1 MGLLQHNAIK
11 QHRVSRQQPCP
22 VCQKTHGCLLYE
34 SHVVCLRVPSDKPAQ
49 GGLGGWRHSLH
60 EPELYRAVLSNFS
73 QPSSE
78 RLAPPAT
85 LDKVYRALHSNLT
98 LSAHHKK
105 HLQQERQLSLE
116 SIQARGYQ
124 SWGQGDRLLRS
135 RLAETLYDL
144 FGGVVLDVPGFLL
157 REQSRTYLTLGGPP
171 GLLIPVRNPENQ
183 IVAHQIR
190 TDRPGDSGKY
200 VWLSSTSRG
209 GPGPGSPIHVSRPL
223 PSFQKAG
230 GRFWLTEGPLK
241 ADIASE
247 RLGEVVL
254 ALPGVQ
260 ADKHLLKT
268 LERIQ
273 EQGEISELVVALDS
287 DWHEKPA
294 VAGARLKLA
303 EAAARQGIPVWLAD
317 WDTRLKGLD
326 DLLLAGGFPKLVPYQ
341 VSGNGKRPFEEVPA
355 PAHKNSPAMSLEDAR
370 AVIKTTLLQALD
382 GELGDPK
389 KLGIL
394 LSPLPGTGKSTIVS
408 EVLNQYHR
416 NRSPRRYSACFVPRH
431 DLAENELRTSWA
443 FLRGRTYADPETGQT
458 PCAYPER
465 QKEIARLRI
474 PGQVGCEHCPQQTAC
489 KQAQQPNDLQLPYYW
504 GQFQQPGKVRVY
516 PAQHFLTPS
525 LWGSPVAVVADDC
538 DLKSLMLETFALSQS
553 FLGYALHWAEQHL
566 SHPYAKA
573 QPLLFVLY
581 EILRTAPAGQVFH
594 WDGFPLISL
603 LEKTAQAHQLTL
615 ELLLSDASQAK
626 EPDPFEENTLLDG
639 PKAVPVRFLEP
650 LLEILQHEWK
660 EYQRENSYNR
670 RLRLERSAP
679 GQEAGFRLTL
689 RRELPL
695 AALANSLLI
704 LSDASL
710 TLEEAR
716 RLYPERR
723 WIEVKPHLKM
733 PAAAK
738 VVQFTDYNYGK
749 IHLATAPERLKALQI
764 IGELVAQHP
773 GQRIGLI
780 SHQSFTSAVRQ
791 RFPQLQVGHY
801 YGQRGSNEF
810 ADCDVLICFGTPNPN
825 PQELERQAEALYW
838 DQQLIN
844 PQTLLEPRTF
854 EQAGGQ
860 VLQTRVRAYRDPRL
874 HEMHR
879 AKREEELLQA
889 IFRARPLSLDPQYR
903 KNLQLDLD
911 FDEDASTRST
921 PRQAVTIYVFSS
933 LPLPGLRVQARS
945 LAEPVMTA
953 GEDSNVIRLE
963 EAAHRLWREQ
973 RRLTDARLLETS
985 RVRRAALQRWKRSRP
1000 TYEVEAASPPCHGP
1014 PQNLE
1019 VPPELVAN
1027 LF

>member
-1 MGLLQHNAIK
+1 MNAYASSIK

-34 SHVVCLRVPSDKPAQ
+34 NYVVCLRVPSDQPAQ

-78 RLAPPAT
+78 RLAPAAT
-85 LDKVYRALHSNLT
+85 LDKVYRALHSNLS

-105 HLQQERQLSLE
+105 HLTQERQLSAE
-116 SIQARGYQ
+116 SILARGYQ

-135 RLAETLYDL
+135 RLAEVLHDL

-157 REQSRTYLTLGGPP
+157 REQSRTYLTLGGPA
-171 GLLIPVRNPENQ
+171 GILLPVRNAEDQ

-209 GPGPGSPIHVSRPL
+209 GPGPGSPVHVSRPL
-223 PSFQKAG
+223 QPTSS
-230 GRFWLTEGPLK
+230 GRVWLTEGPLK

-260 ADKHLLKT
+260 ADRHFLPT
-268 LERIQ
+268 LQKLQERGEIQ
-273 EQGEISELVVALDS
+273 ELVIALDS

-317 WDTRLKGLD
+317 WTINLKGLD
-326 DLLLAGGFPKLVPYQ
+326 DLLLAGGRPKLVAYQ
-341 VSGNGKRPFEEVPA
+341 VSGNGKRPFEEICA
-355 PAHKNSPAMSLEDAR
+355 PEPNRQPAMSLEQAR
-370 AVIKTTLLQALD
+370 ALMETTLLQALE

-389 KLGIL
+389 ELGVL
-394 LSPLPGTGKSTIVS
+394 LSPLPGTGKSTILS
-408 EVLNQYHR
+408 QVLNRYHR
-416 NRSPRRYSACFVPRH
+416 SRSPRRYSAYFVPRH
-431 DLAENELRTSWA
+431 DLAESDERKAWA
-443 FLRGRTYADPETGQT
+443 FVSGRTHADRETGQT

-474 PGQVGCEHCPQQTAC
+474 PGQVGCDHCSLQAAC
-489 KQAQQPNDLQLPYYW
+489 KATQQSNDLELPFYW
-504 GQFQQPGKVRVY
+504 GQFQQPAKVRVF
-516 PAQHFLTPS
+516 PAQHFLTPT
-525 LWGSPVAVVADDC
+525 LWRSPAAVVLDDC
-538 DLKSLMLETFALSQS
+538 DLKSLMLETFSLTQS
-553 FLGYALHWAEQHL
+553 YLGFALHWAERHL
-566 SHPYAKA
+566 SHSYAKA
-573 QPLLFVLY
+573 QPLLHLLY
-581 EILRTAPAGQVFH
+581 EVLRTAPAGQAFH
-594 WDGFPLISL
+594 WDGVELMTL
-603 LEKTAQAHQLTL
+603 LEEKAREHGFPFEQALAEAAQAQ
-615 ELLLSDASQAK
+615 

-639 PKAVPVRFLEP
+639 PKTVPVRFLEP
-650 LLEILQHEWK
+650 LLEILQHEWTEYKK
-660 EYQRENSYNR
+660 ENPYNR

-689 RRELPL
+689 RRDLPL
-695 AALANSLLI
+695 AALAQSLLI

-716 RLYPERR
+716 RLFPERR
-723 WIEVKPHLKM
+723 WLEIKPNLKI
-733 PAAAK
+733 PAAAQI
-738 VVQFTDYNYGK
+738 VQFTDYNYGK
-749 IHLATAPERLKALQI
+749 IHLATAQERLKALQRI
-764 IGELVAQHP
+764 EELVAQHR
-773 GQRIGLI
+773 GQKIGLI
-780 SHQSFTSAVRQ
+780 SHQSFSSAVRQ
-791 RFPQLQVGHY
+791 QFPQIQVGHY

-838 DQQLIN
+838 DQSVIN
-844 PQTLLEPRTF
+844 PQTLLEPRVF
-854 EQAGGQ
+854 AQSGEQ

-903 KNLQLDLD
+903 KDQQLTLD
-911 FDEDASTRST
+911 FGEDGLRRQ
-921 PRQAVTIYVFSS
+921 PRQAVLIYVFSS
-933 LPLPGLRVQARS
+933 LPLPGLTVQARS
-945 LAEPVMTA
+945 LAKPILSPEN
-953 GEDSNVIRLE
+953 SNVIVLE
-963 EAAHRLWREQ
+963 QAAHRLWRQ
-973 RRLTDARLLETS
+973 QQRLTDARILQTSQVQRASLL
-985 RVRRAALQRWKRSRP
+985 RWKRSRP
-1000 TYEVEAASPPCHGP
+1000 TYEVEAAAPPGHGP
-1014 PQNLE
+1014 PGDQRN
-1019 VPPELVAN
+1019 VSPELIASM
-1027 LF
+1027 F

>member
-1 MGLLQHNAIK
+1 MNAYASIK

-34 SHVVCLRVPSDKPAQ
+34 SHVVCLRVPSDRPEQ

-60 EPELYRAVLSNFS
+60 EPELYRAALSNFS

-78 RLAPPAT
+78 RLAPAAT

-98 LSAHHKK
+98 LTPLHKK
-105 HLQQERQLSLE
+105 HLVQERQLTE
-116 SIQARGYQ
+116 QSIQARGYQ

-135 RLAETLYDL
+135 RLAETLHDL

-157 REQSRTYLTLGGPP
+157 REQSRTYLTMGGSA
-171 GLLIPVRNPENQ
+171 GILVPVRNTEDQ

-209 GPGPGSPIHVSRPL
+209 GPGPGSPVHVSRPL
-223 PSFQKAG
+223 PTFLKDSK
-230 GRFWLTEGPLK
+230 RVWLTEGPLK

-260 ADKHLLKT
+260 ADKHLSKT
-268 LERIQ
+268 LQRLQER
-273 EQGEISELVVALDS
+273 GEISELIVALDS

-294 VAGARLKLA
+294 VASARFKIA
-303 EAAARQGIPVWLAD
+303 EAAARQGIPVWMAD
-317 WDTRLKGLD
+317 WDLKFKGLD
-326 DLLLAGGFPKLVPYQ
+326 DLLLAGGQPRLTAYQ
-341 VSGNGKRPFEEVPA
+341 VSGNGKRPFEERSGTRA
-355 PAHKNSPAMSLEDAR
+355 PAAPAMSLEDAR
-370 AVIKTTLLQALD
+370 GEMEAVLLKALE

-389 KLGIL
+389 ELGIL
-394 LSPLPGTGKSTIVS
+394 LSPLPGTGKSTVLS
-408 EVLNQYHR
+408 QVLNRYHR
-416 NRSPRRYSACFVPRH
+416 NRSPRRYSAYFIPRH
-431 DLAENELRTSWA
+431 DLAENSDRKTWA
-443 FLRGRTYADPETGQT
+443 FLSGRTHADSETGQT

-465 QKEIARLRI
+465 QKEIVRLRI
-474 PGQVGCEHCPQQTAC
+474 PGQVGCEHCPQQAIC
-489 KQAQQPNDLQLPYYW
+489 KEAQQLNDLELPYYW

-525 LWGSPVAVVADDC
+525 LWGSPAAVVLDDC

-566 SHPYAKA
+566 SHAYTKA

-581 EILRTAPAGQVFH
+581 EVLRTAPAGQVFH
-594 WDGFPLISL
+594 WDGVQLISL
-603 LEKTAQAHQLTL
+603 LEKTAQEHQLAL
-615 ELLLSDASQAK
+615 EQVLRDASEAE

-660 EYQRENSYNR
+660 EYQLQKPYNR

-689 RRELPL
+689 RRELPI

-723 WIEVKPHLKM
+723 WIEVKPNLRM
-733 PAAAK
+733 PAAAQII
-738 VVQFTDYNYGK
+738 QFTDYNYGK
-749 IHLATAPERLKALQI
+749 IHLATPKERFKALQK
-764 IGELVAQHP
+764 IGELVNQHR
-773 GQRIGLI
+773 GKKIGLI
-780 SHQSFTSAVRQ
+780 SHQSFTSAVRHH
-791 RFPQLQVGHY
+791 FPHIQVGHY

-810 ADCDVLICFGTPNPN
+810 ADVDVLICFGTPNPN
-825 PQELERQAEALYW
+825 PGELERQAEALYW
-838 DQQLIN
+838 DQEVIN
-844 PQTLLEPRTF
+844 PQTLLEPRVF
-854 EQAGGQ
+854 EQSGGQ

-903 KNLQLDLD
+903 KNLQLGLD
-911 FDEDASTRST
+911 FGDENARIHQ
-921 PRQAVTIYVFSS
+921 PRQEVIIYVFSS
-933 LPLPGLRVQARS
+933 LPLEGLTVQARS
-945 LAEPVMTA
+945 LAQPILSSVS
-953 GEDSNVIRLE
+953 DSNVIQLE
-963 EAAHRLWREQ
+963 EAAKRLWREKQ
-973 RRLTDARLLETS
+973 RLTDARIQKESQVQRASLL
-985 RVRRAALQRWKRSRP
+985 RWKRSRP
-1000 TYEVEAASPPCHGP
+1000 TYEMEAAAPPCHGP
-1014 PQNLE
+1014 PQALE
-1019 VPPELVAN
+1019 VSPELVAN

>member
-1 MGLLQHNAIK
+1 MNAYASSIK

-22 VCQKTHGCLLYE
+22 VCRKTHGCLLYE
-34 SHVVCLRVPSDKPAQ
+34 SHVVCLRVPSDLPAQ

-60 EPELYRAVLSNFS
+60 EPELYRAVLSNFA

-78 RLAPPAT
+78 RLAPAAT

-98 LSAHHKK
+98 LTPLHKK
-105 HLQQERQLSLE
+105 HLVQERQLTQE

-124 SWGQGDRLLRS
+124 SWGQGDRMLRS

-157 REQSRTYLTLGGPP
+157 REQSRTYLTLGGPA
-171 GLLIPVRNPENQ
+171 GILIPVRNTENQ

-209 GPGPGSPIHVSRPL
+209 GPGPGSPVHVSRPL
-223 PSFQKAG
+223 TPFVKDSK
-230 GRFWLTEGPLK
+230 RMWLTEGPLK

-268 LERIQ
+268 LQRLQER
-273 EQGEISELVVALDS
+273 GELSELVIALDS
-287 DWHEKPA
+287 DWHDKPA
-294 VAGARLKLA
+294 VASARFKLA
-303 EAAARQGIPVWLAD
+303 ETAARQGIPVWLAD
-317 WDTRLKGLD
+317 WTTSLKGLD
-326 DLLLAGGFPKLVPYQ
+326 DLLVAGGQPKLAAYQ
-341 VSGNGKRPFEEVPA
+341 VSGNGKRPFEEISA
-355 PAHKNSPAMSLEDAR
+355 PAAAAAPAMSLEDAR
-370 AVIKTTLLQALD
+370 AQMEATLLQALE

-389 KLGIL
+389 ELGIL
-394 LSPLPGTGKSTIVS
+394 LSPLPGTGKSTVLS
-408 EVLNQYHR
+408 QVLNRYHR
-416 NRSPRRYSACFVPRH
+416 NRSPRRYSAYFVPRH
-431 DLAENELRTSWA
+431 DLADNSDRKSWA
-443 FLRGRTYADPETGQT
+443 FLSGRTHADPETGQT

-474 PGQVGCEHCPQQTAC
+474 PGQVGCEHCPQQAAC
-489 KQAQQPNDLQLPYYW
+489 KEAQQPNNLELPYYW
-504 GQFQQPGKVRVY
+504 GQFRQPGKVRVY

-525 LWGSPVAVVADDC
+525 LWGNPAAVVLDDC

-553 FLGYALHWAEQHL
+553 YLGYALHWAEQHL
-566 SHPYAKA
+566 SHAYAKA
-573 QPLLFVLY
+573 QPLLHVLY
-581 EILRTAPAGQVFH
+581 EILRTAPAGQAFH
-594 WDGFPLISL
+594 WDGVALMSL
-603 LEKTAQAHQLTL
+603 LEKAAQEHQASM
-615 ELLLSDASQAK
+615 EQLLSDASQAK

-650 LLEILQHEWK
+650 LLGILQHEWNEFKK
-660 EYQRENSYNR
+660 ENPYNR
-670 RLRLERSAP
+670 RLRLERSSP

-689 RRELPL
+689 RRELPI

-723 WIEVKPHLKM
+723 WIEVKPHLKI

-738 VVQFTDYNYGK
+738 IIQFTDYNYGK
-749 IHLATAPERLKALQI
+749 IHLATPKERFKALQK
-764 IGELVAQHP
+764 IGELVAKHR

-780 SHQSFTSAVRQ
+780 SHQSFSSAVRHH
-791 RFPQLQVGHY
+791 FPEIQIGHY

-838 DQQLIN
+838 DQEVIN
-844 PQTLLEPRTF
+844 SQTLLEPRVF
-854 EQAGGQ
+854 EQPGER

-879 AKREEELLQA
+879 GKREEELLQA

-903 KNLQLDLD
+903 KNLQLGLD
-911 FDEDASTRST
+911 FGDENTRGQ
-921 PRQAVTIYVFSS
+921 PRQEVTIYVFSS
-933 LPLPGLRVQARS
+933 LPLEGLTVQARS
-945 LAEPVMTA
+945 LAQPVLSCA
-953 GEDSNVIRLE
+953 NDSNVIPLE
-963 EAAHRLWREQ
+963 EAAKRLWREKQ
-973 RRLTDARLLETS
+973 RLTDAKILKESQVQRASLL
-985 RVRRAALQRWKRSRP
+985 RWKRSRP
-1000 TYEVEAASPPCHGP
+1000 TYQVEAAAPPCHGP
-1014 PQNLE
+1014 PQDLE
-1019 VPPELVAN
+1019 IPQELVAN
-1027 LF
+1027 MF